1 MKRILAINFLL
12 FTIALAAQSQEEDK
26 AVIIQQAVE
35 TKNFVFKAETV
46 TPQRGRMR
54 QLTPEYDLTIR
65 PDTVIAFLPYF
76 GRAYTAP
83 IGSSDGG
90 IKFTST
96 SFDYSAGEKKKNRWE
111 IVVRPKDVSDIRKL
125 YLTVF
130 NNGRASLRVI
140 SNNRDGISYNGYIK
154 EGNPAGKKGF

>member
-1 MKRILAINFLL
+1 MNRILVISFLL
-12 FTIALAAQSQEEDK
+12 IASIASAQEDEK
-26 AVIIQQAVE
+26 ALTIQQAVE
-35 TKNFVFKAETV
+35 TKNFIFKAETV

-76 GRAYTAP
+76 GRAFTAP
-83 IGSSDGG
+83 IGTSDGG

-96 SFDYSAGEKKKNRWE
+96 SFDYSLGKKKKSRWE
-111 IVVRPKDVSDIRKL
+111 ITVSPKDVTDVRKL
-125 YLTVF
+125 YLTVYD
-130 NNGRASLRVI
+130 NGRASLRVI

-154 EGNPAGKKGF
+154 EGSPIEKKGF

>member
-1 MKRILAINFLL
+1 MNRILVISFLL
-12 FTIALAAQSQEEDK
+12 ITGIASAQEDEK
-26 AVIIQQAVE
+26 ALTIQQAVE

-65 PDTVIAFLPYF
+65 PDTVISFLPYF
-76 GRAYTAP
+76 GRAFTAP
-83 IGSSDGG
+83 IGTSDGG

-96 SFDYSAGEKKKNRWE
+96 SFDFSTAKKKKSRWE
-111 IVVRPKDVSDIRKL
+111 IVITPKDVTDAARL

-130 NNGRASLRVI
+130 ENGRAALRVV

-154 EGNPAGKKGF
+154 EGSPIEKKRF